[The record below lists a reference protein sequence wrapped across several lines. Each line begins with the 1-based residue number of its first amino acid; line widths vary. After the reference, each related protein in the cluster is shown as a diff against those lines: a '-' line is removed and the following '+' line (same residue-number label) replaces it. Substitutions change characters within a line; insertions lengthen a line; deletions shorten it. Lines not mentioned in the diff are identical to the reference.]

1 MIDEAP
7 PLRIVF
13 VLPSL
18 AGGGAERVI
27 LALAGAL
34 DRARFDPT
42 LIVLTSDGP
51 LAAPA
56 NTPVIDLGVR
66 RMRWARWA
74 LARRLRTLDPDIVL
88 PTIGHMNIGV
98 LSLRRWL
105 RKRVR
110 IVIRESNVPSASL
123 TTTKRPGL
131 LRFLYRRYYPRADHV
146 IAPSEVVA
154 AELRRDFRV
163 DPARL
168 TVLPQPVDASAF
180 RERAAQEPAGPIRH
194 PGPGPRFV
202 AAGRLTRQKGF
213 DRLLPLLRDAPN
225 DAHLTLLGEGELSG
239 DLRAQAASLGV
250 TGRISFAGFQDN
262 PWAYYAGADAF
273 LLPSR
278 WEGMPNAV
286 LESLAVGTPVI
297 ATPESGGIGEI
308 ATACAAG
315 ALTLASLP
323 DAFADAMKQV
333 RSDPIRQPRPSLL
346 PEIYELAVVVRQF
359 EDLMTTIADQSQ

>member
-1 MIDEAP
+1 M
-7 PLRIVF
+7 
-13 VLPSL
+13 

-27 LALAGAL
+27 LTLAGAL
-34 DRARFDPT
+34 DRTRFDPV
-42 LIVLTSDGP
+42 LVVLTRDGP
-51 LAAPA
+51 LVAPA
-56 NTPVIDLGVR
+56 NTPVFEIGVR

-74 LARRLRTLDPDIVL
+74 LARRLRALDPDIVL

-110 IVIRESNVPSASL
+110 VVIRESNVPSASL
-123 TTTKRPGL
+123 LTTKRPGL

-146 IAPSEVVA
+146 IAPSDVVA
-154 AELRRDFRV
+154 AELQRDFRI

-168 TVLPQPVDASAF
+168 TVLPQPVDATVL
-180 RERAAQEPAGPIRH
+180 RDRAARDRVGPIRH

-202 AAGRLTRQKGF
+202 AAGRLTPQKGF
-213 DRLLPLLRDAPN
+213 DRLLPLLRDAP
-225 DAHLTLLGEGELSG
+225 DGAHLTVLGEGGLLG
-239 DLRAQAASLGV
+239 ALRAQALALDIQGKV
-250 TGRISFAGFQDN
+250 AFVGFQNN

-297 ATPESGGIGEI
+297 ATPESGGVGEI

-315 ALTLASLP
+315 ALTLAPLP
-323 DAFADAMKQV
+323 VAFAAAMNQV
-333 RSDPIRQPRPSLL
+333 RANPACEPRPSLL
-346 PEIYELAVVVRQF
+346 PGAYELAAVVRRF
-359 EDLMTTIADQSQ
+359 EDLMIAIAADS

>member
-1 MIDEAP
+1 MIEETP

-27 LALAGAL
+27 MTLAGAL

-42 LIVLTSDGP
+42 LVVLTRDGP
-51 LAAPA
+51 LVPPD
-56 NTPVIDLGVR
+56 NLPVIDLGVR

-74 LARRLRTLDPDIVL
+74 LARQLRALDPDIVL

-123 TTTKRPGL
+123 PTTKRPGL

-163 DPARL
+163 DPAHL
-168 TVLPQPVDASAF
+168 TVLPQPVDATAF
-180 RERAAQEPAGPIRH
+180 RDRAAQGPAGPIRH
-194 PGPGPRFV
+194 SGPGPRFV
-202 AAGRLTRQKGF
+202 AAGRLTPQKGF
-213 DRLLPLLRDAPN
+213 DRLLPLLRDAP
-225 DAHLTLLGEGELSG
+225 DEAHLTLLGAGGLLD
-239 DLRAQAASLGV
+239 DLRAQAAALGV
-250 TGRISFAGFQDN
+250 SDKISFAGFQDN
-262 PWAYYAGADAF
+262 PWAFYAGADSF

-297 ATPESGGIGEI
+297 ATPESGGVGEI
-308 ATACAAG
+308 VTTCAAG

-323 DAFADAMKQV
+323 DAFAEAMNRVQP
-333 RSDPIRQPRPSLL
+333 DPVRQPRPSLL
-346 PEIYELAVVVRQF
+346 PEIHDLTAVVRRF
-359 EDLMTTIADQSQ
+359 EDLMIAVADQPH